1 MKYEK
6 AKQAL
11 TKLGVKFLTETELK
25 SLCKADTYFY
35 PYGCLHCAKAR
46 GKSDFTDILYVE
58 FSKSPNY
65 KKISHW
71 AQEHGSGVGGGG
83 ECSYTIIARCRFC
96 GHSDIFVEVE

>member
-11 TKLGVKFLTETELK
+11 TKLGAKFLTETELK
-25 SLCKADTYFY
+25 SLCKADTYFF
-35 PYGCLHCAKAR
+35 PYGCVNCGKAH

-65 KKISHW
+65 EEISSW
-71 AQEHGSGVGGGG
+71 AQEHGGVSSGGG
-83 ECSYTIIARCRFC
+83 CWYTMIARCRFC
-96 GHSDIFVEVE
+96 GHSAIFVEVE

>member
-11 TKLGVKFLTETELK
+11 SKLGAKFLTETELK
-25 SLCKADTYFY
+25 DLCKVDTYFF
-35 PYGCLHCAKAR
+35 PYGCCNCGKAH
-46 GKSDFTDILYVE
+46 GKSDFIDILYVE

-65 KKISHW
+65 EEISSW
-71 AQEHGSGVGGGG
+71 AQEHGGVSSGGD
-83 ECSYTIIARCRFC
+83 CWYTMIARCRFC